1 MPRVIRRGLRR
12 GPNAGKLRAV
22 TFRVLHVDTE
32 HGWRGGERQ
41 ALWLA
46 IELARRGHRSIV
58 AARAGEPLAV
68 RSTEAGLEV
77 VPCSPL
83 GELDPRAALQLHATI
98 RRERIDV
105 VHAHTAHAVAVGA
118 LATIG
123 TRTPMVVARRVDFP
137 LRANAGT
144 RWKYGRAAAIV
155 AVSDAVRR
163 VLVDGGINPSLVTVV
178 PDGVDVHRAAVPAS
192 DDTLASLGVQRGA
205 PLVVQVAQLVG
216 HKDPINFVRAVA
228 HARRIV
234 PTLQALLVGD
244 GPLRGHV
251 EREIHTLMLD
261 GAIHLAGYR
270 TDADALLAAAD
281 VVALSSSEEG
291 MGSVLL
297 DALAFGRP
305 IAATRAG
312 GIPEVIVD
320 GECGLLADIRDPE
333 GLGAA
338 MARLV
343 TDRQLAA
350 RLASRAEARA
360 GEFSVERMTDR
371 TIEVYERVI
380 EGAAVAAR
388 TRRASASIS
397 DSSTRAP

>member
-1 MPRVIRRGLRR
+1 MTL
-12 GPNAGKLRAV
+12 
-22 TFRVLHVDTE
+22 RVLHIDTE

-46 IELARRGHRSIV
+46 IELARRGHRSVI
-58 AARAGEPLAV
+58 AARAREPLAL
-68 RSTEAGLEV
+68 RAAEAGLDV
-77 VPCSPL
+77 VPCNPL
-83 GELDPRAALQLHATI
+83 GELDPRAALQLHAAV

-155 AVSDAVRR
+155 AVSEAVRR
-163 VLVDGGINPSLVTVV
+163 VLIEGGINPARVTVV
-178 PDGVDVHRAAVPAS
+178 PDGVDIHRAAAPAS
-192 DDTLASLGVQRGA
+192 DETLSSLGLQPGA
-205 PLVVQVAQLVG
+205 PVVVQVAQLVG
-216 HKDPINFVRAVA
+216 HKDPITFVRAVA

-234 PTLQALLVGD
+234 PQLQALLVGD
-244 GPLRGHV
+244 GPLRGEV

-261 GAIHLAGYR
+261 SAIHLAGYR

-281 VVALSSSEEG
+281 VVALSSREEG

-297 DALAFGRP
+297 DALAFGQP
-305 IAATRAG
+305 VAATRAG

-320 GECGLLADIRDPE
+320 GECGLLADVRDPE
-333 GLGAA
+333 ALGAA
-338 MARLV
+338 IARLI

-350 RLASRAEARA
+350 RLASQAKARA
-360 GEFSVERMTDR
+360 SEFSVERMADR

-380 EGAAVAAR
+380 EGAAVASR

>member
-1 MPRVIRRGLRR
+1 
-12 GPNAGKLRAV
+12 LRAV
-22 TFRVLHVDTE
+22 TLRVLHIDTE

-46 IELARRGHRSIV
+46 IELARRGHRSLV
-58 AARAGEPLAV
+58 AARSGEPLA
-68 RSTEAGLEV
+68 RRATEAGLDV
-77 VPCSPL
+77 IACSPL
-83 GELDPRAALQLHATI
+83 GELDPRAALQLHAAI
-98 RRERIDV
+98 KRERIDV

-137 LRANAGT
+137 LRSNAGT

-155 AVSDAVRR
+155 AVSEAVRH
-163 VLVDGGINPSLVTVV
+163 VLVEGGINPSLVTVV
-178 PDGVDVHRAAVPAS
+178 PDGVDIHRAAAPAS
-192 DDTLASLGVQRGA
+192 AETLTSLGVQPDA

-216 HKDPINFVRAVA
+216 HKDPINFVRAVV

-234 PTLQALLVGD
+234 PELQALLVGD
-244 GPLRGHV
+244 GPLRGEV

-281 VVALSSSEEG
+281 VVALSSREEG

-305 IAATRAG
+305 VAATRAG

-320 GECGLLADIRDPE
+320 DECGLLADIRDPE

-338 MARLV
+338 IARLV
-343 TDRQLAA
+343 TDRDLAA
-350 RLASRAEARA
+350 RLAANAKARA

-380 EGAAVAAR
+380 EGAAVVSR

>member
-1 MPRVIRRGLRR
+1 MFLQALRY
-12 GPNAGKLRAV
+12 GAGAGKLRAV
-22 TFRVLHVDTE
+22 TLRVLHIDTE

-46 IELARRGHRSIV
+46 AELARRGHRSIV
-58 AARAGEPLAV
+58 AARAGEPLA
-68 RSTEAGLEV
+68 RRAQEAGLDV
-77 VPCSPL
+77 LPCNPL
-83 GELDPRAALQLHATI
+83 GELDPRAALQLRAAI
-98 RRERIDV
+98 RRERVNV
-105 VHAHTAHAVAVGA
+105 VHAHTSHAVAVGA

-123 TRTPMVVARRVDFP
+123 TRIPMVVARRVDFP
-137 LRANAGT
+137 LRKNAGT
-144 RWKYGRAAAIV
+144 RWKYGRAAAII

-163 VLVDGGINPSLVTVV
+163 VLVDGGINPALVTVV
-178 PDGVDVHRAAVPAS
+178 PDGVDVHRAGAPAS
-192 DDTLASLGVQRGA
+192 ADTIASLGVQAGR

-228 HARRIV
+228 YARRIL
-234 PTLQALLVGD
+234 PELQALLVGD
-244 GPLRGHV
+244 GPLRDEV
-251 EREIHTLMLD
+251 AREIHTLMLD
-261 GAIHLAGYR
+261 GVIHLAGYR

-281 VVALSSSEEG
+281 VVALSSREEG

-305 IAATRAG
+305 VAATRAG

-320 GECGLLADIRDPE
+320 GECGLLADVRDPD

-338 MARLV
+338 IAKLI
-343 TDRQLAA
+343 TDRELAA
-350 RLASRAEARA
+350 RLSARA
-360 GEFSVERMTDR
+360 KARAAEFSVERMTDR

-380 EGAAVAAR
+380 EGAAVTSR

>member
-1 MPRVIRRGLRR
+1 VSLRI
-12 GPNAGKLRAV
+12 
-22 TFRVLHVDTE
+22 LHIDTE

-46 IELARRGHRSIV
+46 GELARRGYRSVV
-58 AARAGEPLAV
+58 AARTGEPLAL
-68 RSTEAGLEV
+68 RSAEAGLDV

-83 GELDPRAALQLHATI
+83 GELDPRAALQLHAAI

-105 VHAHTAHAVAVGA
+105 VHAHTAHAVAIGA

-137 LRANAGT
+137 LRTNAGT
-144 RWKYGRAAAIV
+144 RWKYGRAAAII

-163 VLVDGGINPSLVTVV
+163 VLVDGGVNPSLVTVV
-178 PDGVDVHRAAVPAS
+178 PDGVDVHRTVGPAS
-192 DDTLASLGVQRGA
+192 AETLTGLGVQHGA

-216 HKDPINFVRAVA
+216 HKDPINFIRAVA

-234 PTLQALLVGD
+234 PTMQALLVGD
-244 GPLRGHV
+244 GPLRGDV

-261 GAIHLAGYR
+261 GVIHLAGYR

-281 VVALSSSEEG
+281 VVVLSSREEG

-305 IAATRAG
+305 VAATRAG

-320 GECGLLADIRDPE
+320 GETGLLAETRDPE
-333 GLGAA
+333 GLGSAI
-338 MARLV
+338 ARLV
-343 TDRQLAA
+343 TDTQLAA
-350 RLASRAEARA
+350 RLASRAAARA
-360 GEFSVERMTDR
+360 NEFSVERMTDR

-380 EGAAVAAR
+380 EGAAVASR

>member
-1 MPRVIRRGLRR
+1 MTLH
-12 GPNAGKLRAV
+12 
-22 TFRVLHVDTE
+22 VLHIDTE

-46 IELARRGHRSIV
+46 GELARRGHRSVV
-58 AARAGEPLAV
+58 AARAGEPLA
-68 RSTEAGLEV
+68 RRAEEAGLDV
-77 VPCSPL
+77 AFCSPL
-83 GELDPRAALQLHATI
+83 GELDPRAALQLRGVI
-98 RRERIDV
+98 RREQIDV
-105 VHAHTAHAVAVGA
+105 VHAHTAHAVAAGA

-137 LRANAGT
+137 LRANVGT
-144 RWKYGRAAAIV
+144 RWKYGRAAAII
-155 AVSDAVRR
+155 AVSQAVRR
-163 VLVDGGINPSLVTVV
+163 VLVEGGINPSLVTVV
-178 PDGVDVHRAAVPAS
+178 PDGVDVHRDVSPAS
-192 DDTLASLGVQRGA
+192 AETLVELGVQPQT

-234 PTLQALLVGD
+234 PNLQALLVGE
-244 GPLRGHV
+244 GSLRGEV

-261 GAIHLAGYR
+261 GVIHLAGYR

-281 VVALSSSEEG
+281 VVALSSREEG

-305 IAATRAG
+305 VAATRAG

-320 GECGLLADIRDPE
+320 GDCGLLADTRDPE

-338 MARLV
+338 IARLI
-343 TDRQLAA
+343 TDSELAA
-350 RLASRAEARA
+350 RLTSRARARA
-360 GEFSVERMTDR
+360 DEFSVERMTDR

-380 EGAAVAAR
+380 EGAAVASR